1 MEAPCGLKDSGCRS
15 QGEYQAPLN
24 LGRLMVLSRGQKWCG
39 VVLETEVGKDVV
51 RRLGEL
57 AENQG
62 ILIRFIQVSMVEDQE
77 PFARAVAFL
86 DFSNANVTPEEALKA
101 VRKQEFVRRAY
112 IIYPSPEG
120 ILYDDYFFPLVVG
133 GQRALIFRRNV
144 YGALVKGVRAKL
156 GTAGEV
162 TLYYQGL
169 SIGYELYYS
178 YAKTA
183 GTGEPKVLIDLLKAY
198 AKTLGWGEIEVVKTD
213 LKTCEAQ
220 LRVYESCECEIGKGS
235 EQPYSHI
242 VRGILAG
249 FFSLLFG
256 REAKAIETMCIAK
269 GDPYCEFTVK
279 T

>member
-1 MEAPCGLKDSGCRS
+1 MVGSSNETST
-15 QGEYQAPLN
+15 PLN
-24 LGRLMVLSRGQKWCG
+24 LGRLMVLSRGQKWYG

-57 AENQG
+57 AEEEG

-86 DFSNANVTPEEALKA
+86 DFSSANVTPEEALKK
-101 VRKQEFVRRAY
+101 VRRQEFVRSAQ

-120 ILYDDYFFPLVVG
+120 ILFDDYFFPLIVG
-133 GQRALIFRRNV
+133 GERAVIFRRRV
-144 YGALVKGVRAKL
+144 YEALFKGIREKL

-169 SIGYELYYS
+169 SIGHQIYYS
-178 YAKTA
+178 YAKVA
-183 GTGEPKVLIDLLKAY
+183 RVEEPRVLVGLLKAY
-198 AKTLGWGEIEVVKTD
+198 AKTLGWGVIEVVKMD
-213 LKTCEAQ
+213 LETGKAE

-235 EQPYSHI
+235 EQPYSQL

-249 FFSLLFG
+249 LFSPVFG
-256 REAKAIETMCIAK
+256 KEAKAIETMCIAK
-269 GDPYCEFTVK
+269 GDPYCEFIIT
-279 T
+279 TYG